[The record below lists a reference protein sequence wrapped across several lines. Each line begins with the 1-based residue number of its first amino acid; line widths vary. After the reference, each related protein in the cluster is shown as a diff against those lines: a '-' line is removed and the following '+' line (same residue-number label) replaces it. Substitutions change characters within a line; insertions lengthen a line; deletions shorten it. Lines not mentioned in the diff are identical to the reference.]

1 MSAHNALAQLT
12 PKIGQETF
20 VGEWVTVAQSQ
31 INTFA
36 QATGDHQWIHIDA
49 ERAAAESPYGQTI
62 AHGYLTLSLYPAL
75 CDLVDNDKPVFE
87 GVKNVI
93 NYGLNKVRFPNAL
106 KSGAR
111 VRARVTLAGIEEVK
125 GGVQVTE
132 IYTAEVE
139 GEDKPACVAEAI
151 MRWYF

>member
-1 MSAHNALAQLT
+1 MSQQAAMEQMT
-12 PKIGQETF
+12 PKIGTETF
-20 VGEWVTVAQSQ
+20 VGEWTTIAQAR

-36 QATGDHQWIHIDA
+36 DATDDHQWIHIDA
-49 ERAAAESPYGQTI
+49 ERAATESPYGQTI

-111 VRARVTLAGIEEVK
+111 VRARVTLANIEEVK

-132 IYTAEVE
+132 VYTAEVE
-139 GEDKPACVAEAI
+139 GEAKPACVAEAI